1 MGPGLKPRETEKRPL
16 LLHVV
21 LNFFNRAFVL
31 LVDLPAIFASICD
44 QTSQAY
50 PARLEGV
57 KCESTNS

>member
-1 MGPGLKPRETEKRPL
+1 MGPGLNPREAEKRPL

-21 LNFFNRAFVL
+21 LNFFNRAFGL
-31 LVDLPAIFASICD
+31 LIDLPALSASICD
-44 QTSQAY
+44 QTSRAY